1 VKSVPKQKKRKA
13 YDKERNFQM
22 DAADPRIDYLSG
34 TDGPR
39 GYELYG
45 LLSLNLKKTT
55 LAYQRVRVAL

>member
-1 VKSVPKQKKRKA
+1 
-13 YDKERNFQM
+13 M

-45 LLSLNLKKTT
+45 LPGLNLKNDPRLSKGEG
-55 LAYQRVRVAL
+55 RFIDMMK

>member
-1 VKSVPKQKKRKA
+1 
-13 YDKERNFQM
+13 M

-45 LLSLNLKKTT
+45 LLSLNLKK
-55 LAYQRVRVAL
+55 RPSPIKR

>member
-1 VKSVPKQKKRKA
+1 MKSVPKQKKRKA

-45 LLSLNLKKTT
+45 LPGLNLKK
-55 LAYQRVRVAL
+55 RPSPIKV

>member
-1 VKSVPKQKKRKA
+1 
-13 YDKERNFQM
+13 M

-45 LLSLNLKKTT
+45 LLSLNLKK
-55 LAYQRVRVAL
+55 RPSPIKVRGSLYRYDEVKINPLPSFPPHAA

>member
-1 VKSVPKQKKRKA
+1 
-13 YDKERNFQM
+13 M

-45 LLSLNLKKTT
+45 LLGLNLKKAT
-55 LAYQRVRVAL
+55 LAYQKVRALYRYYEAKINPLPSFPPHAA

>member
-1 VKSVPKQKKRKA
+1 
-13 YDKERNFQM
+13 M

-45 LLSLNLKKTT
+45 LLGLNLKKAT
-55 LAYQRVRVAL
+55 LAYQSARVAL

>member
-1 VKSVPKQKKRKA
+1 
-13 YDKERNFQM
+13 M

-45 LLSLNLKKTT
+45 LLSLNLKNDPRLSKCEG
-55 LAYQRVRVAL
+55 RFIDMMK